1 MFKFRL
7 YKTQKRPELSDQEK
21 ERAYEDGEYD
31 YHVRQIFVGHHSIIT
46 LIAFTVGGILVGRS
60 LYEILVT
67 SVGLMGTIGVG
78 LFLFAAAGFYIG
90 SFRG

>member
-21 ERAYEDGEYD
+21 EQAYEDGEYD
-31 YHVRQIFVGHHSIIT
+31 YHVRQIFMGHHSIIT

-60 LYEILVT
+60 LYELLVT
-67 SVGLMGTIGVG
+67 SVGLLGTMAVG
-78 LFLFAAAGFYIG
+78 LLLFAAAGFYIG

>member
-7 YKTQKRPELSDQEK
+7 YKTQKRPDLLEQEK
-21 ERAYEDGEYD
+21 EQSYEDGEYD
-31 YHVRQIFVGHHSIIT
+31 YHIRQVFMGHHSIIT

-60 LYEILVT
+60 LYQLLVPA
-67 SVGLMGTIGVG
+67 VGLMGTIAVG
-78 LFLFAAAGFYIG
+78 LLLFAAAGFYIG